1 MAGTENNAAI
11 TAALQAEEFRK
22 LNPFVKGQKGFNT
35 QNDRVKLLEARLNNP
50 VFSKIYPLIKPFIK
64 SPYEAGKFCKKFGY
78 YEDCK
83 ELKHSLKNGRP
94 WWDKKKNYTNDKRTI
109 YDVQTDAWK
118 ADYERGFTG
127 TEETTV
133 RNGKNF
139 KSKYGR
145 TRSKRS
151 SRRVTRKRV

>member
-11 TAALQAEEFRK
+11 AAALQGEESRK
-22 LNPFVKGQKGFNT
+22 WNPFVKGTKGFNT
-35 QNDRVKLLEARLNNP
+35 QNDRIITANILLKDAR
-50 VFSKIYPLIKPFIK
+50 YPLLK
-64 SPYEAGKFCKKFGY
+64 SFVKNPYEAGKFCKKFNY
-78 YEDCK
+78 YQECRVLK
-83 ELKHSLKNGRP
+83 EKLSGSSFKNDSRYGS
-94 WWDKKKNYTNDKRTI
+94 KDKRSL

-145 TRSKRS
+145 TRSNRKRGS
-151 SRRVTRKRV
+151 TRKRV